1 MCPGLLVELALG
13 LSIRTARKW
22 LQGTWGGSRI
32 IMRAEFL
39 PTRAAFHTMFTQTF
53 PSLVW
58 LQFSYDKCLHSKTV
72 LPDFELILYSEKGIF
87 IVCAKVERL
96 NSVWS
101 TNKPKHACHST
112 QSSNTSELHNGTKCS
127 QIYKKL
133 FKRVFSSLSFY
144 ILGMVL
150 DCWYQFILE
159 N

>member
-39 PTRAAFHTMFTQTF
+39 PTRHALHTTFTQTF

-87 IVCAKVERL
+87 IVCAKVECL

-112 QSSNTSELHNGTKCS
+112 QRSNTSQSCIMAQNVHRFTKNFLS
-127 QIYKKL
+127 
-133 FKRVFSSLSFY
+133 VFSAHWAFTSLAWFLTADINSF
-144 ILGMVL
+144 
-150 DCWYQFILE
+150 
-159 N
+159 